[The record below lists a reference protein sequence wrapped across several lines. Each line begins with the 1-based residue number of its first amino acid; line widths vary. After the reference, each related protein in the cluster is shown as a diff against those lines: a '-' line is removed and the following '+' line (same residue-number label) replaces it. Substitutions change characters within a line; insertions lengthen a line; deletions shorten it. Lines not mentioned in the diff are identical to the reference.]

1 MRSKTVTNVPAG
13 TNAAASFNGGAVPID
28 FMTRVSAQFTVAG
41 ATTPSA
47 TGKIQVSD
55 DIPPSGLANQF
66 VPTNWSDL
74 PNATIAIAANG
85 TFLTP
90 PTDVCARWA
99 RLAYVYTSGT
109 AGTVIGNLHALAA
122 GGAG

>member
-1 MRSKTVTNVPAG
+1 
-13 TNAAASFNGGAVPID
+13 
-28 FMTRVSAQFTVAG
+28 MTRVGAQVTVAG

-47 TGKIQVSD
+47 AAKIQVSD
-55 DIPPSGLANQF
+55 DVPLDGTERGF

-74 PNATIAIAANG
+74 PLATIPIAANG
-85 TFLTP
+85 TFLVPVTE
-90 PTDVCARWA
+90 VCARWA

-109 AGTVIGNLHALAA
+109 AGTVLGNLHTLAV